1 MLKRGLVI
9 MMLATLVAC
18 QSQSTDSDDPSQ
30 YWGGTD
36 AATVDERLVT
46 ADNTFGLKL
55 LRELADAAPGENLF
69 ISPTSVAMALTM
81 TYNGAS
87 GETQA
92 AMADALAI
100 NGLTLQEVNEA
111 SQALRLMLEDPEPD
125 VRLDIANSLWA
136 RDGIPFEE
144 DFLERNRQYFAAEV
158 TTLDFAS
165 PDAAPTIN
173 GWVDDKTEGRITE
186 IVDDPIDPDAILFL
200 INAIYFKGTWT
211 YKFDPEETSE
221 RPFGCADGS
230 TAMVPMMEQ
239 ADGFR
244 YLEGDGFNAV
254 RLPYGSERM
263 GMYLFL
269 PDEDVGLNEI
279 IGVVDAAT
287 WDTWIGQFETQMC
300 GVMLPRISLEYEQSL
315 KNSLIALGMGLAF
328 SDEAEFSQMT
338 SLPVKISD
346 VRHKTFLQ
354 IDEEGTEA
362 AAVTS
367 VESQLLS
374 DPRYPV
380 LRFNRPFLCAIVD
393 DGTGAILF
401 VGAVSD
407 PS

>member
-1 MLKRGLVI
+1 MLKRGLVFVV
-9 MMLATLVAC
+9 LAILVAC

-30 YWGGTD
+30 YWGGPD
-36 AATVDERLVT
+36 AAAVDERLVT

-55 LRELADAAPGENLF
+55 FRELAGAAPGENLF

-92 AMADALAI
+92 AMARALAI
-100 NGLTLQEVNEA
+100 EGLTLQEVNEA
-111 SQALRLMLEDPEPD
+111 SQALRLVLGDPEPE
-125 VRLDIANSLWA
+125 VRLNIANSLWA

-144 DFLERNRQYFAAEV
+144 DFLERNRQYFATEV
-158 TTLDFAS
+158 TTLDFSA

-211 YKFDPEETSE
+211 YEFDPEETDE
-221 RPFGCADGS
+221 RPFQRADGS
-230 TAMVPMMEQ
+230 TVQIATMQQ
-239 ADGFR
+239 ADDFR
-244 YLEGDGFNAV
+244 YLDGDGFSAV
-254 RLPYGSERM
+254 RLPYGSERL
-263 GMYLFL
+263 GMYLCL
-269 PDEDVGLNEI
+269 PDEDVDLSEI
-279 IGVVDAAT
+279 LGAMDADM

-300 GVMLPRISLEYEQSL
+300 GVMLPRFRLEYEQSL
-315 KNSLIALGMGLAF
+315 KNSLIALGMGPAF
-328 SDEAEFSQMT
+328 SDMAEFSEMT
-338 SLPVKISD
+338 SLPVMISD
-346 VRHKTFLQ
+346 VKHKTFLQ
-354 IDEEGTEA
+354 IDEQGTEA

-367 VESQLLS
+367 VEIVFTSL
-374 DPRYPV
+374 PEYPV
-380 LRFNRPFLCAIVD
+380 LEFNRPFLCVIVD

-401 VGAVSD
+401 IGAVAD